1 MPRTPILGPPLG
13 KDGTDCLMNI
23 LRRLIA
29 ASFKYRGFALLA
41 YGSWLVSTVLS
52 LVTPALFKEI
62 IDNGLTPGDLR
73 YIGIMGGVILA
84 ASLLAALFLFGQAF
98 FTAVVSQRTGYQ
110 LRAQLYDHLQHLSF
124 GFHDRIQA
132 GEMISVALSD
142 IELVQG
148 FGTQAVINILDTF
161 LRYAIVLGIM
171 FWLSGELALWSLPLL
186 PILAVVSWV
195 YDKKVRP
202 AYSWIRQQRERVVIA
217 LEEAINGARV
227 VKAFVRESHE
237 QEKFEGEGRELV
249 RLMMRAVNVN
259 AWLGLLMNMVS
270 VLGVVIVLWLGGR
283 LVIGGDLSI
292 GALVAFVTYFQ
303 MLVGPTQQLPGI
315 MDSIATSITSGERF
329 YGVLDTRSPV
339 RDLTGAHELPPVTG
353 HVVFQD
359 VTFEYQRGYAVLEDV
374 NVEAAPGQMI
384 AIVGPTGSGKSTLL
398 YLIARFYD
406 VREGSVKVDGHDVRD
421 VTQNSLR
428 QQVGIALQ
436 EPMLFADTM
445 ANNIAYG
452 RPNASMEEII
462 AAAKAAQAH
471 DFIMEFPN
479 GYQHR
484 IGERGAGLS
493 GGQRQRTALARTLL
507 LRRPIIML
515 DDATASVDTET
526 EYRIYEGLKNYADNC
541 TKFVVAQRVS
551 TIKEADLILVMEK
564 GRIVDRGTHE
574 ELIQREGF
582 YARIYDIQLRD
593 QERMAALAREAGW
606 GANGDETTHG

>member
-1 MPRTPILGPPLG
+1 M
-13 KDGTDCLMNI
+13 KI

-41 YGSWLVSTVLS
+41 YGSWLVSTALS
-52 LVTPALFKEI
+52 LVTPTLFKEI

-73 YIGIMGGVILA
+73 YIGFMSGTILA
-84 ASLLAALFLFGQAF
+84 VSLLAALFLFGKAF
-98 FTAVVSQRTGYQ
+98 FTAVTSQKTGYD

-148 FGTQAVINILDTF
+148 FGTQAIINILDTF
-161 LRYAIVLGIM
+161 LRYAIVLAIM

-186 PILAVVSWV
+186 PILGVIAWF
-195 YDKKVRP
+195 YNKRVRP

-237 QEKFEGEGRELV
+237 QGKFEKEGRELV

-259 AWLGLLMNMVS
+259 ATFGPLMNMLA

-283 LVIGGDLSI
+283 FVIDGELSI

-315 MDSIATSITSGERF
+315 MDSIATSVTSGERY
-329 YGVLDTRSPV
+329 YGVVDTRSPV
-339 RDLTGAHELPPVTG
+339 RDLTGAHELPPTSG
-353 HVVFQD
+353 HVTLQD
-359 VTFEYQRGYAVLEDV
+359 VTFGYERGYPVLQEINLD
-374 NVEAAPGQMI
+374 AAPGKMI

-406 VREGSVKVDGHDVRD
+406 VQAGSVRIDGHDVRD
-421 VTQNSLR
+421 VTQDSLR
-428 QQVGIALQ
+428 QQIGVALQ
-436 EPMLFADTM
+436 EPLLFADTM

-452 RPNASMEEII
+452 RPDATMDEIV

-471 DFIMEFPN
+471 EFIMEFPD

-507 LRRPIIML
+507 LRRPILML

-526 EYRIYEGLKNYADNC
+526 EYRIYEGLRAYARESA
-541 TKFVVAQRVS
+541 KFVVAQRVS
-551 TIKEADLILVMEK
+551 TIKDADLILVMEN
-564 GRIVDRGTHE
+564 GRIVDRGVHA
-574 ELIQREGF
+574 ELLQREGF
-582 YARIYDIQLRD
+582 YRRIYDIQLRD
-593 QERMAALAREAGW
+593 QERMAALAREAAREAHEG
-606 GANGDETTHG
+606 GTVHG

>member
-1 MPRTPILGPPLG
+1 MDVL
-13 KDGTDCLMNI
+13 K
-23 LRRLIA
+23 RLVA
-29 ASFKYRGFALLA
+29 ASMRHRGFASLA
-41 YGSWLVSTVLS
+41 YGAWLVSTVLS
-52 LVTPALFKEI
+52 LVTPTLFKEV
-62 IDNGLTPGDLR
+62 IDNGLTPGDLL
-73 YIGIMGGVILA
+73 YVGIMSGAIVA
-84 ASLLAALFLFGQAF
+84 VSLLAALFLFGKAF
-98 FTAVVSQRTGYQ
+98 FTAVVSQKTGYD
-110 LRAQLYDHLQHLSF
+110 LRSRLYDHLQHLSF
-124 GFHDRIQA
+124 GFHDKIQA

-148 FGTQAVINILDTF
+148 FGTQAIINMLDTF

-171 FWLSGELALWSLPLL
+171 FWLSGELAIWSLPLL
-186 PILAVVSWV
+186 PVLGVISWF
-195 YDKKVRP
+195 YNKRVRP
-202 AYSWIRQQRERVVIA
+202 AFRWVRQQRERVVVA

-237 QEKFEGEGRELV
+237 QAKFEKEGRELV

-259 AWLGLLMNMVS
+259 ATLGPAMNMVS
-270 VLGVVIVLWLGGR
+270 VLGIVIVLWLGGR
-283 LVIGGDLSI
+283 LVISGDLSL
-292 GALVAFVTYFQ
+292 GALVAFVAYFQ

-339 RDLTGAHELPPVTG
+339 RDQTGAHELPPVQG
-353 HVVFQD
+353 RVVFQD
-359 VTFEYQRGYAVLEDV
+359 VTFEYERGYAVLHDI
-374 NVEAAPGQMI
+374 NLEAEPGKMV
-384 AIVGPTGSGKSTLL
+384 AVVGPTGSGKTTLL
-398 YLIARFYD
+398 YLIGRFYD
-406 VREGSVKVDGHDVRD
+406 VRDGSVKIDGHDVRD
-421 VTQNSLR
+421 VTQDSLR
-428 QQVGIALQ
+428 GQIGIALQ

-452 RPNASMEEII
+452 RPDATMDEIV

-471 DFIMEFPN
+471 DFITAFPD

-507 LRRPIIML
+507 LKRPIIML

-526 EYRIYEGLKNYADNC
+526 EFRIYEGLKEYARNC

-551 TIKEADLILVMEK
+551 TIKDADLILVVED

-574 ELIQREGF
+574 ELVQRAGF
-582 YARIYDIQLRD
+582 YARIYDIQLKD
-593 QERMAALAREAGW
+593 QERMAAMAREAGW
-606 GANGDETTHG
+606 GAGPGDADG

>member
-1 MPRTPILGPPLG
+1 MAIL
-13 KDGTDCLMNI
+13 K
-23 LRRLIA
+23 RLVA
-29 ASFKYRGFALLA
+29 ASLRHRGFALLA
-41 YGSWLVSTVLS
+41 YGAWLVSTVLS
-52 LVTPALFKEI
+52 LVTPALFKEV

-73 YIGIMGGVILA
+73 YIGIMSGAIVA
-84 ASLLAALFLFGQAF
+84 VSLLAALFLFGKAF
-98 FTAVVSQRTGYQ
+98 FTAVVSQKTGYD

-124 GFHDRIQA
+124 GFHDKIQA

-148 FGTQAVINILDTF
+148 FGAQAIINMLDTF
-161 LRYAIVLGIM
+161 LRYAMVLGIM

-186 PILAVVSWV
+186 PILGVISWF
-195 YDKKVRP
+195 YNKRVRP
-202 AYSWIRQQRERVVIA
+202 AYRWVRQQRERVVIA

-237 QEKFEGEGRELV
+237 QAKFAQEGRELV

-259 AWLGLLMNMVS
+259 ATLGPLMNKVS
-270 VLGVVIVLWLGGR
+270 VCGIVIVLWLGGR
-283 LVIGGDLSI
+283 LVISGDLSI
-292 GALVAFVTYFQ
+292 GALVAFVAYFQ

-315 MDSIATSITSGERF
+315 MDSIATSITSGERLF
-329 YGVLDTRSPV
+329 GVLETRSPV
-339 RDLTGAHELPPVTG
+339 RDRTGAHTLPPVKG

-359 VTFEYQRGYAVLEDV
+359 VTFEYDRGFAVLHDITV
-374 NVEAAPGQMI
+374 AAAPGKTI

-406 VREGSVKVDGHDVRD
+406 VRDGSVKIDGHDVRD
-421 VTQNSLR
+421 VTQDSLR
-428 QQVGIALQ
+428 RQVGIALQ

-452 RPNASMEEII
+452 RPDASMDEIM

-471 DFIMEFPN
+471 DFIMDFPD

-507 LRRPIIML
+507 LRRPILML

-526 EYRIYEGLKNYADNC
+526 EYRIYEGLKAYARDC
-541 TKFVVAQRVS
+541 TRFVVAQRVS
-551 TIKEADLILVMEK
+551 TIKDADLILVMEG
-564 GRIVDRGTHE
+564 GRIVDRGAHD
-574 ELIQREGF
+574 ELVQRDGF
-582 YARIYDIQLRD
+582 YGRIYDIQLKD
-593 QERMAALAREAGW
+593 QERMAAMAREAGW
-606 GANGDETTHG
+606 GAGPGDADG

>member
-1 MPRTPILGPPLG
+1 MKIL
-13 KDGTDCLMNI
+13 K
-23 LRRLIA
+23 RLIA
-29 ASFKYRGFALLA
+29 ATFRHRNSALLA
-41 YGSWLVSTVLS
+41 YGAWLASTVLS
-52 LVTPALFKEI
+52 LVTPALFKEV

-73 YIGIMGGVILA
+73 YIAFMSGVIVA
-84 ASLLAALFLFGQAF
+84 VSLLAALFLFGKAF
-98 FTAVVSQRTGYQ
+98 FTAVASQKTGYD
-110 LRAQLYDHLQHLSF
+110 LRAQLYDHLQHLSY

-142 IELVQG
+142 IELIQG
-148 FGTQAVINILDTF
+148 FGTQAIINMLDTF
-161 LRYAIVLGIM
+161 LRYSIVLGIM

-186 PILAVVSWV
+186 PILGVISWF
-195 YDKKVRP
+195 YNKRVRP
-202 AYSWIRQQRERVVIA
+202 AYGWVRQQRERVVIA

-227 VKAFVRESHE
+227 VKAFVRETHE
-237 QEKFEGEGRELV
+237 QEKFKKEGRELV

-259 AWLGLLMNMVS
+259 ATLGPLMNMVS
-270 VLGVVIVLWLGGR
+270 VLGIVIVLWLGGR
-283 LVIGGDLSI
+283 LVISGDLTI
-292 GALVAFVTYFQ
+292 GALVAFVAYFQ

-315 MDSIATSITSGERF
+315 MDSIATSITSGERY

-339 RDLTGAHELPPVTG
+339 RDQTGAHELPPVTG
-353 HVVFQD
+353 HVVLRD
-359 VTFEYQRGYAVLEDV
+359 VTFEYERGFAVLEDIS
-374 NVEAAPGQMI
+374 VETAPGKMI

-398 YLIARFYD
+398 YMIARFYD
-406 VREGSVKVDGHDVRD
+406 VRSGSVKIDGHDVRD
-421 VTQNSLR
+421 VTQDSLR
-428 QQVGIALQ
+428 KQVGIALQ

-452 RPNASMEEII
+452 RPDASMDEIV

-507 LRRPIIML
+507 LQRPIIML

-526 EYRIYEGLKNYADNC
+526 EYRIYEGLKNYAQSS
-541 TKFVVAQRVS
+541 TRLVVAQRVS
-551 TIKEADLILVMEK
+551 TIKEADLILVMEE

-574 ELIQREGF
+574 ELVQRKGF

-593 QERMAALAREAGW
+593 QERMAALAREASRD
-606 GANGDETTHG
+606 ANGDGTAHG

>member
-1 MPRTPILGPPLG
+1 M
-13 KDGTDCLMNI
+13 KI

-29 ASFKYRGFALLA
+29 ATFRHRKFALLA
-41 YGSWLVSTVLS
+41 YAAWLASTILS
-52 LVTPALFKEI
+52 LVTPALFKEV
-62 IDNGLTPGDLR
+62 IDNGLEPGDLR
-73 YIGIMGGVILA
+73 YIAIMSGVIVA
-84 ASLLAALFLFGQAF
+84 VALLAALFLFGKAF
-98 FTAVVSQRTGYQ
+98 FTAVASQKTGYD
-110 LRAQLYDHLQHLSF
+110 LRAQLYDHLQHLSY

-148 FGTQAVINILDTF
+148 FGTQAIINMLDTF

-186 PILAVVSWV
+186 PILGVISWL
-195 YDKKVRP
+195 YDKRVRP
-202 AYSWIRQQRERVVIA
+202 AYGWIRQQRERVVIA

-227 VKAFVRESHE
+227 VKAFVREAHE
-237 QEKFEGEGRELV
+237 REKFEKEGRELV

-259 AWLGLLMNMVS
+259 ATFGPLMNMIS
-270 VLGVVIVLWLGGR
+270 VVGIVIVLWLGGR

-292 GALVAFVTYFQ
+292 GALVAFVAYFQ

-315 MDSIATSITSGERF
+315 MDSIATSITSGERY

-339 RDLTGAHELPPVTG
+339 RDQTGAHELPPVTG
-353 HVVFQD
+353 HVVLQD
-359 VTFEYQRGYAVLEDV
+359 VTLEYERGFAVLEDISM
-374 NVEAAPGQMI
+374 EAAPGKMI
-384 AIVGPTGSGKSTLL
+384 AVVGPTGSGKSTLL
-398 YLIARFYD
+398 YAIARFYD
-406 VREGSVKVDGHDVRD
+406 VQSGSVKIDGHDVRD
-421 VTQNSLR
+421 VTQDSLR
-428 QQVGIALQ
+428 RQVGIALQ

-452 RPNASMEEII
+452 RPDASMAEIV

-471 DFIMEFPN
+471 DFIMEFPQ

-507 LRRPIIML
+507 LQRPIIML

-526 EYRIYEGLKNYADNC
+526 EYRIYEGLKKYAQSS
-541 TKFVVAQRVS
+541 TRFVVAQRVS
-551 TIKEADLILVMEK
+551 TIKEADLILVMEE

-574 ELIQREGF
+574 ELVQREGF

-606 GANGDETTHG
+606 DANGDGAAHG

>member
-1 MPRTPILGPPLG
+1 MR
-13 KDGTDCLMNI
+13 I
-23 LRRLIA
+23 LRRLVA

-41 YGSWLVSTVLS
+41 YGAWLVSTALS
-52 LVTPALFKEI
+52 LVTPTLFKEI

-73 YIGIMGGVILA
+73 YIGFMSGIILVV
-84 ASLLAALFLFGQAF
+84 SLLAALFLFGKAF
-98 FTAVVSQRTGYQ
+98 FTAVTSQKTGYD
-110 LRAQLYDHLQHLSF
+110 LRAQLYDHLQNLSF

-148 FGTQAVINILDTF
+148 FGTQAIINILDTF
-161 LRYAIVLGIM
+161 LRYAIVLAIM

-186 PILAVVSWV
+186 PILGVIAWF
-195 YDKKVRP
+195 YNKRVRP

-237 QEKFEGEGRELV
+237 QGKFEKEGRELV

-259 AWLGLLMNMVS
+259 ATFGPLMNMIA

-283 LVIGGDLSI
+283 FVIDGELSI

-315 MDSIATSITSGERF
+315 IDSIATSVTSGERY

-339 RDLTGAHELPPVTG
+339 RDQTGAHELPPTSG
-353 HVVFQD
+353 HVSLQD
-359 VTFEYQRGYAVLEDV
+359 VTFGYERGYPVLQEV
-374 NVEAAPGQMI
+374 NLNAAPGKMI

-406 VREGSVKVDGHDVRD
+406 VQAGSVKIDGHDVRD
-421 VTQNSLR
+421 VTQDSLR
-428 QQVGIALQ
+428 QQIGVALQ
-436 EPMLFADTM
+436 EPLLFADTM

-452 RPNASMEEII
+452 RPDATMDEIV
-462 AAAKAAQAH
+462 AAAQAAQAH
-471 DFIMEFPN
+471 DFIMEFPD

-507 LRRPIIML
+507 LRCPILML

-526 EYRIYEGLKNYADNC
+526 EYRIYEGLKAYARES

-551 TIKEADLILVMEK
+551 TIKDADLILVMED
-564 GRIVDRGTHE
+564 GRIVDRGTHA
-574 ELIQREGF
+574 ELLQREGF
-582 YARIYDIQLRD
+582 YTRIYDIQLRD
-593 QERMAALAREAGW
+593 QEHMAALAREAARGSHEG
-606 GANGDETTHG
+606 GAAHG